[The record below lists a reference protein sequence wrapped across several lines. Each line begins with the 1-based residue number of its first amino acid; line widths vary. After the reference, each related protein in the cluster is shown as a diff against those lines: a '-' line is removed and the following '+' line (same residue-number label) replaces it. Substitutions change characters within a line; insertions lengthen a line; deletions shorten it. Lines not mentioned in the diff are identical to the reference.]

1 MSDRDE
7 LLKHDIRTLS
17 RLVREYP
24 CRTIENVLANLA
36 ARLRE
41 EGGEP

>member
-1 MSDRDE
+1 MSERDE
-7 LLKHDIRTLS
+7 LLKHDILTLN
-17 RLVREYP
+17 RLIRECP
-24 CRTIENVLANLA
+24 MRNIENVRDYLV